1 MIRKMNGA
9 DIPVVM
15 EIWLE
20 TNMKAH
26 DFISSEYWKK
36 NYAAVGQMMQDAEI
50 YVCEK
55 HGEIQGFVGL
65 ADNYVAGIFVK
76 EEYQSEGMGKA
87 LLDYVKERKEE
98 LVLHVYEKNE
108 RAIKFYLREGFVK
121 VKEQIEEENQKWQYE
136 MRWRHDGC

>member
-20 TNMKAH
+20 TNIKAH
-26 DFISSEYWKK
+26 DFILSEYWKK

-76 EEYQSEGMGKA
+76 EKYQSEGIGKA
-87 LLDYVKERKEE
+87 LLDYVKEGKEE

-121 VKEQIEEENQKWQYE
+121 VKEQIEEENQEWEYE